1 MPHLYIRPKSLSLL
15 DLLSVPLFSPLT
27 FPNRILVPSSSPIT
41 LLQGVSEGFY
51 SLLSYSPSA
60 PICPSW
66 TEEAPTPHTRIL
78 PASFDSLVASLGRS
92 SRCQSPQRKVGV
104 LTVCCQHAA
113 GVQPPVTVY
122 VLIVLKG
129 TNAENLQQF
138 KVYNVVLLFFFL
150 FFFDWGQHSLL
161 LLAVRS
167 SITLWLACQLV
178 HRNPQSDFESGI
190 VLLMRACFYHPWYK
204 RRFEAYKQIV
214 LLQSLAYWIGL
225 DWFDW
230 RKTRW

>member
-27 FPNRILVPSSSPIT
+27 FPNRIPVPSSSPIT

-78 PASFDSLVASLGRS
+78 PASFDSLVASLGHS

-138 KVYNVVLLFFFL
+138 KVYNVVLLFFFFRCLIEGSTVCCYWLWGAPSLYGLPASL
-150 FFFDWGQHSLL
+150 FIGILKVTLKVVLYYWC
-161 LLAVRS
+161 VRVS
-167 SITLWLACQLV
+167 TILGTREDL
-178 HRNPQSDFESGI
+178 
-190 VLLMRACFYHPWYK
+190 
-204 RRFEAYKQIV
+204 RRTN
-214 LLQSLAYWIGL
+214 
-225 DWFDW
+225 
-230 RKTRW
+230 R